1 MTLSS
6 FCRFMPNEFGE
17 KERYC
22 GCYSEICRHRRL
34 QKAMVKNPTV
44 TGNDRLRENQNNTP
58 KSQYHGVWFMPSQ
71 CLTLSRSP
79 FASPVLSILEYRY
92 CLQGLRDTD

>member
-1 MTLSS
+1 MKKSVIVAAIPKS
-6 FCRFMPNEFGE
+6 AD
-17 KERYC
+17 
-22 GCYSEICRHRRL
+22 IRRL
-34 QKAMVKNPTV
+34 KKAMVKNLTV

-71 CLTLSRSP
+71 CLTLSSSP